1 MRWRHPVRGMLPP
14 AEFIPL
20 AEETGLIGLLGEWIL
35 VEACRQLKIW
45 QTKFPW
51 DPPLSM
57 NVNLSVKQL
66 ADPALVGRVRAVLA
80 ETSIPPETLKLELT
94 ESSLMTDLESSRE
107 VLTNLQLLRIGLKLD
122 DFGTGYSSLSH
133 LRTLHFDSIKIDR
146 SFVMRLA
153 EDPETHVIVEA
164 IMNLAHGL
172 HMTVVA
178 EGIEKKE
185 QLDELIGL
193 GCDVGQGFY
202 FSRPVD
208 AALAELQLESST
220 KGVWLQYTSRS
231 WPLTTLPA

>member
-1 MRWRHPVRGMLPP
+1 
-14 AEFIPL
+14 
-20 AEETGLIGLLGEWIL
+20 
-35 VEACRQLKIW
+35 
-45 QTKFPW
+45 
-51 DPPLSM
+51 
-57 NVNLSVKQL
+57 
-66 ADPALVGRVRAVLA
+66 
-80 ETSIPPETLKLELT
+80 
-94 ESSLMTDLESSRE
+94 MTDLESSRE